1 MVAKCYLPI
10 VHRRLIHYCRNGE
23 PFLAEVLLNLLT
35 PLVDPAFTYIL
46 MLIIVRKTIIRSRA
60 VEKQHCRLYLCS
72 RLSLA
77 YGSEIPHPC
86 IVENSISCILGNF
99 QYCFPALSSILIISV
114 SPSASFRRKV

>member
-1 MVAKCYLPI
+1 MIAKCYLSI
-10 VHRRLIHYCRNGE
+10 IRRRIFIHYCRNGE

-35 PLVDPAFTYIL
+35 PLVDPAFTHIL
-46 MLIIVRKTIIRSRA
+46 IRENLIRSRA

-86 IVENSISCILGNF
+86 ITENSISCILGNF

-114 SPSASFRRKV
+114 SPCAFFRRKV